1 MEEPVFDDFWCYR
14 RIGWDKAD
22 KWWSAQLPRGNFSLT
37 SHCSLPGEHGATI
50 AMETPFTQI
59 RLPTAHLEEFK
70 WCVRNLEWCG
80 YLTVPGSW
88 YIAAQRACS
97 DFEHK
102 VWSWFWSWGSGEILK
117 LKFDQY
123 FASDVWLRLQS
134 WILVNILR
142 LGLELNPPGPL
153 CLWQWL
159 FYILYLVAHRLFF
172 F

>member
-97 DFEHK
+97 DFEQKVCHDFEVEVQARFWSWSLISILRK
-102 VWSWFWSWGSGEILK
+102 YFAESWSRFWSWVWSWFQVEILM
-117 LKFDQY
+117 FGWD
-123 FASDVWLRLQS
+123 FE
-134 WILVNILR
+134 VN
-142 LGLELNPPGPL
+142 
-153 CLWQWL
+153 
-159 FYILYLVAHRLFF
+159 AM
-172 F
+172 